1 MNTRPRPGASG
12 RVIPVPFPQ
21 EPPVADGDHHG
32 GNPRRRAT
40 ATGIGLGNRAAA
52 DLVPFSSATP
62 PHSLD

>member
-1 MNTRPRPGASG
+1 M
-12 RVIPVPFPQ
+12 
-21 EPPVADGDHHG
+21 ADGDHHG
-32 GNPRRRAT
+32 VTHAVEAA